1 MKRLL
6 FGFGTPVKFCGSL
19 ANITQKEIISL
30 ATKAGVSQGAIV
42 DTNQSLVDNNQVM
55 SEKIGGTIYFWS
67 FPSRKDREMLNK
79 LEAMRDSAAVSEERI
94 KDGRKRLAE
103 VTVGREEDSEGTRA
117 KKVSALSLC
126 SQNQKA

>member
-1 MKRLL
+1 
-6 FGFGTPVKFCGSL
+6 
-19 ANITQKEIISL
+19 
-30 ATKAGVSQGAIV
+30 
-42 DTNQSLVDNNQVM
+42 
-55 SEKIGGTIYFWS
+55 
-67 FPSRKDREMLNK
+67 
-79 LEAMRDSAAVSEERI
+79 MRDSAAVSEERI